1 MLSPERRMQYRDR
14 IMLSDQGVEI
24 SPENIYGIVSVLHDR
39 GVIDNVNDVEKYADA
54 VKQYA
59 IEHGFTDGSVNAS
72 ITEQTVKHLS
82 DKLGFKTYGSNEM
95 AIAEE
100 MKAIKDRAITD
111 GTFMKAPNGN
121 PTNLTERQWLQVRT
135 KSFKEWFGDW
145 ENDPENAS
153 KVIDENGEPL
163 VVYHG
168 SREEF
173 TTFSK
178 DTKNRGSLTSIIKK
192 GFYFSN
198 KNIASQYASSKAK
211 DDLFKYMEYE
221 EGGFSFEEIAEA
233 FGFDRYDDNELEK
246 AAAYIHSLEERT
258 ADFGNNLYAVFLNI
272 KNPVVVDLNRR
283 YIGALNKAQRD
294 AINNSEGAI
303 IKNVDETTSRYR
315 GEITIPGMYVGTD
328 YIVFEPN
335 QIKSATDNNGEFS
348 ATDDNIERFLMGEK
362 GAAALD
368 KAEEATIRIDNLKV
382 AKEMEQAGDDAKTVK
397 IATGWERGADG
408 KWRHET
414 SDDIILKDGY
424 RTHNGEAK
432 LVDIIENNDTYRYI
446 SQSPLLSSIVVRF
459 EKDHDG
465 RYDGGYNPDTN
476 IITIYRR
483 EFDTFSRISSILNH
497 ETQHAI
503 QAVEGFSP
511 GGGLA
516 QANDVKQS
524 NIAEIREA
532 NANVREAY
540 RNLKELR
547 DAEIPGYNELERK
560 LNELIAEYD
569 ERNSPSQRNISYKKE
584 MDDILMSITDD
595 MPDDDIAKMY
605 DDLAD
610 KYKSLGIS
618 DVGSETNLEYKG
630 DVYYNELKARIDEL
644 RNALDRL
651 QAERME
657 SINEAKREINRT
669 GYIRDNLL
677 ADIYKRFS
685 GEVEARNIEA
695 RMNMSPEERRNTL
708 AAETEDVAREDQIFL
723 EESLSQAATNGNTE
737 YFKTKNGE
745 VYGYATPDGKIYL
758 DERVIKPEHPIH
770 EYTHLWD
777 RVVRS
782 KNEALWNRGVE
793 LMKQTSLWNEYLNHP
808 EYGQRWIADGK
819 SGKELD
825 DLIASEVHARLVG
838 VEGEQWLSRIAAEK
852 GSDNII
858 DKLKQWILDFWK
870 ELGKTLGLWTNEELN
885 ALTIDDF
892 VKMTIRDFAEGNIT
906 SKDLSGIS
914 LDNVVTQYSISEEEA
929 EKLNGID
936 KLIVDDIVRN
946 RNINSTPT
954 ELTRDRFVFY
964 LRSGVPIAGLKPMI
978 DAIHNASPDKD
989 PYEVLADLA
998 LKSYQEL
1005 SEKYKDD
1012 IEPIAVEAAKYTSLT
1027 VESLSEISVLPDFIV
1042 NSGLSKAVIK
1052 TIFYLKKLA
1061 QNIYKFVVDLI
1072 SPQRRFNGYGDVVV
1086 YSILLG
1092 SRDFVSVRN
1101 KIRGRFDKRI
1111 AKNIKSSLAK
1121 DYIEL
1126 DNKVQ
1131 QFFKVDATRDG
1142 RTVFG
1147 DVNGTKVTYDD
1158 ISSAVRFVVTRD
1170 KKLTGSASVF
1180 NDCKS
1185 ILDLIKRFNAI
1196 KTINGD
1202 IYIDDSD
1209 IDSITRFNVIINEL
1223 GSLFGMS
1230 MNDMLKLE
1238 ATSNGVK
1245 ININGGLYSLITR
1258 EDLSQDMYESIVDV
1272 RKGINAIMSFR
1283 KTESNKVDNIIKALG
1298 DRISVSAKTALIGM
1312 QKGVNG
1318 ANIAEDLS
1326 AILDIASNIKAMQNE
1341 LNDELCKLASDFED
1355 DNDAKNSSI
1364 STAKY
1369 LSRLNSLYNRY
1380 AAVMLEMQK
1389 DLKDVLSQN
1398 KSLFDDGSTANAIFR
1413 GVLDQIEGE
1422 NPSVDVILNS
1432 VVGYINGVSV
1442 ESSMELFKNMRTKV
1456 LKTYYSN
1463 ISDEHNFSEQQRH
1476 YLMMYAE
1483 YFLDDISKINR
1494 HAGAFSQTRN
1504 MALQIANNE
1513 LAEALSVA
1521 NLEKNRSMRGLNRLG
1536 EIAYSEDGTSSSDFV
1551 EKDEWGIPT
1560 GYFISEYNMGEFE
1573 KEIDKAHDIILAII
1587 NEKHKTDIGYPI
1599 GSVRDITTLQQK
1611 KEFANLFSQW
1621 KFHGSKVEYKDGKPI
1636 GFCGDRVVEIDLS
1649 LYKVGE
1655 NANISDEEALRN
1667 AEEHDMTFNEYDDY
1681 NFAQLN
1687 ELRDTER
1694 IILSGHK
1701 DGSKLTQDEK
1711 YELDS
1716 IAARRR
1722 LLGSIYNI
1730 DGTIKT
1736 ASELEHVKNFNET
1749 TDKLRKLRPTGYNEE
1764 LFKEDFNH
1772 EAESILTETINDIN
1786 KKFVAKP
1793 EMAERL
1799 IEITKAAFKSGM
1811 ESLYTDDIVDE
1822 DAYKNP
1828 LAVYARTALS
1838 NLQDWTRAR
1847 RFRRSTK
1854 SFSKALSR
1862 VERKDRGFFE
1872 MNQGDKARALEITM
1886 IRAAIGVKRVDI
1898 SRIAISP
1905 NGSYVSNEINE
1916 LSKSLDDAYDNMFK
1930 AGPTSINSY
1939 LEIGKQALNEI
1950 LESGD
1955 NEKLVSVYTRALSML
1970 SAVPSRDIEGDD
1982 IDVVAE
1988 LIRRVVESRDVD
2000 AMRELCNGIDDIDLS
2015 IERSDNDVVFDDVA
2029 VTELKPSIKKLERE
2043 LIDSIQSLN
2052 EKLEVTSGATARIFE
2067 KLIEEKEKA
2076 LKDLKYEVKI
2086 PGRESIY
2093 RYRSSL
2099 STVSPSKR
2107 RVDVSGLED
2116 EDMFEFG
2123 YSNEYIIRSN
2133 EIGKPSVRGLVPNK
2147 NDKRF
2152 VNSKFAEMMSKPAT
2166 KAFYDAMISKKAELD
2181 GLNGITNT
2189 NESKLKIPIREVD
2202 YRELEIGK
2210 SISKATNVM
2219 STSDGNL
2226 TDGEY
2231 MAIKAKEESFRLR
2244 SQAGTILRRA
2254 VIPMSRRLE
2263 DMTQCSVNMLN
2274 SMNEYA
2280 SRTYILNER
2289 LKRMDVTESIIG
2301 GMRSGEVSASSVK
2314 AQDSINPNN
2323 PITYSSSAFK
2333 KAVDRAIKN
2342 GSIKYDDSNVR
2353 LAYDDMIDTMVY
2365 NTFMYNQKN
2374 SRAWIN
2380 VSKAIR
2386 AICRFASACLIKFK
2400 ALQSLVNILQVG
2412 ENIGAEQMSKFNV
2425 HSNKIKAAK
2434 YMALDAQ
2441 NVIADAHRLAKRS
2454 KVGFLYNI
2462 FSLTNSDKIYDRR
2475 VKYGPLGATTD
2486 VVLSTTNDF
2495 TNNGFNM
2502 IGERLLSDPSVV
2514 ERMFDFALV
2523 EYVDKN
2529 GNKISDIMQE
2539 ADVEE
2544 LKANNPGNTSIQ
2556 SLKFKNLKRL
2566 PDLIKESPD
2575 GFPDIDERYRDIVER
2590 NIGRIGTIL
2599 RAYQAFTKSAISQDE
2614 QGKLFTDPSTQ
2625 SIFIFRTWILPKF
2638 YQYWGHG
2645 FTNPVYNFRDKQ
2657 MMQGCLFN
2665 QLARL
2670 FVFFNPYKNTANE
2683 MFNSNTADLKRHIAN
2698 SEATKGFLFQI
2709 LLGAVYS
2716 AGAAATL
2723 LLASMDPDGDDKK
2736 PWLQKLAEAGLIKA
2750 ASEHF
2755 DSTTMLGIIPTFNKV
2770 SFADI
2775 ILYAFMMEN
2784 VEGGKFLL
2792 GELGIGPGADI
2803 HKSGEFKYAR
2813 KDKTL
2818 LYNNFV
2824 PFSDF
2829 LISGND
2835 RQSEIHYLVGN
2846 GGAAGLFYQ
2855 AIQDAVV
2862 DRNEVDAIRSRLEI
2876 LYENEVRTGL
2886 GKKSKKDKSEKY
2898 IIQYEPNIIA
2908 QGLLGLHGV
2917 TFDKDGNPSV
2927 DTDKYFKDGKLTLVG
2942 KSVVASELYK
2952 KTTGVGKINSYY
2964 GDVDIPE
2971 LKGRNKYRKEDS
2983 NYMKVKLQR
2992 MATEILRTSMRPFD
3006 TRSVIS
3012 MDDLVLDGLK
3022 YSEEMELKK
3031 LKETYKD
3038 YPQAL
3043 EYLIK
3048 EGDRRVAKKL
3058 KRLINY
3064 DYKTGDKALDL
3075 LEIDINSDQ
3084 FEEIR
3089 KFISDNGY

>member
-1 MLSPERRMQYRDR
+1 MSKDKCIMLSPERRMQYRDR

-39 GVIDNVNDVEKYADA
+39 GIIDNVNDVEKYADV

-59 IEHGFTDGSVNAS
+59 VEHGFTDGSVNAN

-82 DKLGFKTYGSNEM
+82 DKLGFKTYGSKDM
-95 AIAEE
+95 DIAEE
-100 MKAIKDRAITD
+100 TKTIKDRAIAD

-135 KSFKEWFGDW
+135 KAFKNWFGDW
-145 ENDPENAS
+145 ENDPDNAS
-153 KVIDENGEPL
+153 NVIDANGEPL

-168 SREEF
+168 SREKF
-173 TTFSK
+173 TTFNK

-211 DDLFKYMEYE
+211 EDLFKYMELE

-246 AAAYIHSLEERT
+246 AAAYIQSLEKKT

-272 KNPVVVDLNRR
+272 KNPVVVDLNRKH
-283 YIGALNKAQRD
+283 IGALSKDQRD

-315 GEITIPGMYVGTD
+315 GEITVPGMYVGTD

-348 ATDDNIERFLMGEK
+348 TTNDNI
-362 GAAALD
+362 D
-368 KAEEATIRIDNLKV
+368 
-382 AKEMEQAGDDAKTVK
+382 
-397 IATGWERGADG
+397 
-408 KWRHET
+408 
-414 SDDIILKDGY
+414 
-424 RTHNGEAK
+424 
-432 LVDIIENNDTYRYI
+432 
-446 SQSPLLSSIVVRF
+446 
-459 EKDHDG
+459 
-465 RYDGGYNPDTN
+465 
-476 IITIYRR
+476 
-483 EFDTFSRISSILNH
+483 
-497 ETQHAI
+497 
-503 QAVEGFSP
+503 
-511 GGGLA
+511 
-516 QANDVKQS
+516 
-524 NIAEIREA
+524 
-532 NANVREAY
+532 
-540 RNLKELR
+540 
-547 DAEIPGYNELERK
+547 
-560 LNELIAEYD
+560 
-569 ERNSPSQRNISYKKE
+569 
-584 MDDILMSITDD
+584 
-595 MPDDDIAKMY
+595 
-605 DDLAD
+605 
-610 KYKSLGIS
+610 
-618 DVGSETNLEYKG
+618 
-630 DVYYNELKARIDEL
+630 
-644 RNALDRL
+644 
-651 QAERME
+651 
-657 SINEAKREINRT
+657 
-669 GYIRDNLL
+669 
-677 ADIYKRFS
+677 
-685 GEVEARNIEA
+685 
-695 RMNMSPEERRNTL
+695 
-708 AAETEDVAREDQIFL
+708 
-723 EESLSQAATNGNTE
+723 
-737 YFKTKNGE
+737 YFKTKNCN
-745 VYGYATPDGKIYL
+745 VYGFATPEGTIYL
-758 DERVIKPEHPIH
+758 DERIIKPEHPIH

-777 RVVRS
+777 RIVRS
-782 KNEALWNRGVE
+782 KNRELWNRGVE

-808 EYGQRWIADGK
+808 EYGQRWIAEGK
-819 SGKELD
+819 SGNELD

-838 VEGEQWLSRIAAEK
+838 AEGEQWLNRIAVEK

-870 ELGKTLGLWTNEELN
+870 ELGKTIGLWTAEELN

-892 VKMTIRDFAEGNIT
+892 VKMTIRDFAGGNIT
-906 SKDLSGIS
+906 SKDLSGIE
-914 LDNVVTQYSISEEEA
+914 LDNVVTQYSIGAEET

-946 RNINSTPT
+946 RNIHSTPT

-964 LRSGVPIAGLKPMI
+964 LRSGIPIAGLKPMI
-978 DAIHNASPDKD
+978 DAIHKASPDKD

-1012 IEPIAVEAAKYTSLT
+1012 IEPISVEAAKYTSLT
-1027 VESLSEISVLPDFIV
+1027 VESLSEISVLPDAIV

-1052 TIFYLKKLA
+1052 AIFYLKKLA

-1072 SPQRRFNGYGDVVV
+1072 SPQSRFNGYGDVVV

-1092 SRDFVSVRN
+1092 SRDFISVRN

-1111 AKNIKSSLAK
+1111 AKNVRSSLAK
-1121 DYIEL
+1121 DYVEL

-1147 DVNGTKVTYDD
+1147 EVNGAKVTYDD
-1158 ISSAVRFVVTRD
+1158 ISNAVKFIVKSSDRE
-1170 KKLTGSASVF
+1170 LTGSASVLK
-1180 NDCKS
+1180 DCKS
-1185 ILDLIKRFNAI
+1185 ILDLIKRFGAI
-1196 KTINGD
+1196 KTIDDD
-1202 IYIDDSD
+1202 IYINDSD

-1245 ININGGLYSLITR
+1245 ININGGLRSLITR
-1258 EDLSQDMYESIVDV
+1258 EDLSQEMYESIVDV

-1398 KSLFDDGSTANAIFR
+1398 KSLFENGSVANKIFK
-1413 GVLDQIEGE
+1413 GVLDQIDGE
-1422 NPSVDVILNS
+1422 NPSIDVILNS

-1442 ESSMELFKNMRTKV
+1442 ESSMDLFKNMRTKV

-1463 ISDEHNFSEQQRH
+1463 VSDEHNFSEHQRH

-1587 NEKHKTDIGYPI
+1587 NERHKSDIGYPI

-1621 KFHGSKVEYKDGKPI
+1621 KFHGSKVEYKDGKPV
-1636 GFCGDRVVEIDLS
+1636 GFCGDMVVEIDLS

-1655 NANISDEEALRN
+1655 NSNISDEEALRN

-1764 LFKEDFNH
+1764 LFKADFNS
-1772 EAESILTETINDIN
+1772 EAESILVETINDIN
-1786 KKFVAKP
+1786 KKFAEKP
-1793 EMAERL
+1793 EMAKRL
-1799 IEITKAAFKSGM
+1799 VEITEAAFKSGI
-1811 ESLYTDDIVDE
+1811 EILYTDDVIDYE
-1822 DAYKNP
+1822 AYNNP
-1828 LAVYARTALS
+1828 LAVYTRTALS
-1838 NLQDWTRAR
+1838 NLQDWTSAR

-1862 VERKDRGFFE
+1862 IERKDRGFFE
-1872 MNQGDKARALEITM
+1872 MSQNDKARALEITM

-1930 AGPTSINSY
+1930 DGPASIDSY

-1955 NEKLVSVYTRALSML
+1955 NEKLVGVYTRALSML
-1970 SAVPSRDIEGDD
+1970 SAVPSKDIEGDD
-1982 IDVVAE
+1982 IDVVAD
-1988 LIRRVVESRDVD
+1988 LIRKVVENRDVD
-2000 AMRELCNGIDDIDLS
+2000 AMRELCNGIDDISLS
-2015 IERSDNDVVFDDVA
+2015 IERSNNDVVFDDVA

-2043 LIDSIQSLN
+2043 LMDSIRLLN
-2052 EKLEVTSGATARIFE
+2052 EKLEANPSGDAARVYE
-2067 KLIEEKEKA
+2067 KLKEKKEEA
-2076 LKDLKYEVKI
+2076 LRNLKYEVKI
-2086 PGRESIY
+2086 PGRGSIY

-2107 RVDVSGLED
+2107 RVDVPGLED

-2123 YSNEYIIRSN
+2123 YSNEYIIRGS

-2152 VNSKFAEMMSKPAT
+2152 VNSKFAEMMGKPAT
-2166 KAFYDAMISKKAELD
+2166 KAFYDAMISKKEELD

-2202 YRELEIGK
+2202 YRELEVGK
-2210 SISKATNVM
+2210 AISKATNVM

-2301 GMRSGEVSASSVK
+2301 GMRNGEVSASSVK

-2323 PITYSSSAFK
+2323 TITYNSSAFK
-2333 KAVDRAIKN
+2333 KAVDKAIKN

-2374 SRAWIN
+2374 SRVWIN

-2400 ALQSLVNILQVG
+2400 SLQSFVNILQVG
-2412 ENIGAEQMSKFNV
+2412 ENIGSEQTSRFNV
-2425 HSNKIKAAK
+2425 HSNKIKASK
-2434 YMALDAQ
+2434 YMSLDAQ
-2441 NVIADAHRLAKRS
+2441 NVIADAHRFAKRS
-2454 KVGFLYNI
+2454 KVGFLFNL
-2462 FSLTNSDKIYDRR
+2462 FSLTNDDKIYDRR

-2486 VVLSTTNDF
+2486 VVLSTVNDF
-2495 TNNGFNM
+2495 TNNGFNI
-2502 IGERLLSDPSVV
+2502 IGEKLFSDPSMV

-2523 EYVDKN
+2523 EYIDDN
-2529 GNKISDIMQE
+2529 GNKVSNIMQE
-2539 ADVEE
+2539 SDIEE

-2556 SLKFKNLKRL
+2556 SLKFKNLRRL
-2566 PDLIKESPD
+2566 PDLIKESSD
-2575 GFPDIDERYRDIVER
+2575 GFPDIDERYKDVVER

-2723 LLASMDPDGDDKK
+2723 LLAKMDPDGDDKK
-2736 PWLQKLAEAGLIKA
+2736 PWLRKLAESALIKA

-2775 ILYAFMMEN
+2775 ILYAFMMES
-2784 VEGGKFLL
+2784 VESGKFLL
-2792 GELGIGPGADI
+2792 GELGVGPGAGV
-2803 HKSGEFKYAR
+2803 HKNGEFKYAR

-2818 LYNNFV
+2818 FYNNFV

-2829 LISGND
+2829 FISGND

-2862 DRNEVDAIRSRLEI
+2862 DRKEVDAIRSRLEI

-2886 GKKSKKDKSEKY
+2886 GKRSKKDKAEKY

-2927 DTDKYFKDGKLTLVG
+2927 DTEKYFKDGKLTLVG

-2971 LKGRNKYRKEDS
+2971 LQGRNKYRKEDS

-3031 LKETYKD
+3031 LKETYKY

>member
-1 MLSPERRMQYRDR
+1 MLSPERRIQYRDR
-14 IMLSDQGVEI
+14 IMLGNQGVAI
-24 SPENIYGIVSVLHDR
+24 SPDTIYGIVSVLHDR
-39 GVIDNVNDVEKYADA
+39 GIIDNVNDVEKYADV

-59 IEHGFTDGSVNAS
+59 VEHGFTNGSVNAS

-82 DKLGFKTYGSNEM
+82 DKLGFKTYGSKE
-95 AIAEE
+95 IEE
-100 MKAIKDRAITD
+100 
-111 GTFMKAPNGN
+111 
-121 PTNLTERQWLQVRT
+121 
-135 KSFKEWFGDW
+135 
-145 ENDPENAS
+145 
-153 KVIDENGEPL
+153 
-163 VVYHG
+163 
-168 SREEF
+168 
-173 TTFSK
+173 
-178 DTKNRGSLTSIIKK
+178 
-192 GFYFSN
+192 
-198 KNIASQYASSKAK
+198 
-211 DDLFKYMEYE
+211 
-221 EGGFSFEEIAEA
+221 
-233 FGFDRYDDNELEK
+233 
-246 AAAYIHSLEERT
+246 
-258 ADFGNNLYAVFLNI
+258 DFGIGDGLGNNEYFLI
-272 KNPVVVDLNRR
+272 
-283 YIGALNKAQRD
+283 
-294 AINNSEGAI
+294 
-303 IKNVDETTSRYR
+303 
-315 GEITIPGMYVGTD
+315 
-328 YIVFEPN
+328 
-335 QIKSATDNNGEFS
+335 
-348 ATDDNIERFLMGEK
+348 GEK

-368 KAEEATIRIDNLKV
+368 NIEEATIRLDNLKV
-382 AKEMEQAGDDAKTVK
+382 AREMEQAGNDAKTVK

-408 KWRHET
+408 RWRYET
-414 SDDIILKDGY
+414 EDDVKFSSHFIDTITDGDNFKDGVFSLEDIVGGNSNIFHQLSPY
-424 RTHNGEAK
+424 GRVSSLKIEFATGEH
-432 LVDIIENNDTYRYI
+432 
-446 SQSPLLSSIVVRF
+446 PLDYGQYNSVTNTLTLFTKSHRIKARARVKRKPTFDEVVSTL
-459 EKDHDG
+459 EM
-465 RYDGGYNPDTN
+465 T
-476 IITIYRR
+476 
-483 EFDTFSRISSILNH
+483 LNH
-497 ETQHAI
+497 ELQHMI
-503 QAVEGFSP
+503 QNEEGFAS
-511 GGGLA
+511 GGNLSSRA
-516 QANDVKQS
+516 WYLHNVANEVELNHRLYES
-524 NIAEIREA
+524 ASRTIE
-532 NANVREAY
+532 
-540 RNLKELR
+540 KEGMAIF
-547 DAEIPGYNELERK
+547 DGVE
-560 LNELIAEYD
+560 
-569 ERNSPSQRNISYKKE
+569 
-584 MDDILMSITDD
+584 
-595 MPDDDIAKMY
+595 
-605 DDLAD
+605 
-610 KYKSLGIS
+610 
-618 DVGSETNLEYKG
+618 
-630 DVYYNELKARIDEL
+630 YYNESDL
-644 RNALDRL
+644 REA
-651 QAERME
+651 
-657 SINEAKREINRT
+657 AKRKSIEIDRKLTNASRSSN
-669 GYIRDNLL
+669 D
-677 ADIYKRFS
+677 AFYKRII
-685 GEVEARNIEA
+685 GEVEARNVES
-695 RMNMSPEERRNTL
+695 RFGMSPEERRHTL
-708 AAETEDVAREDQIFL
+708 ASETEDVSREDQIFL
-723 EESLSQAATNGNTE
+723 EGSLNQAATGDDIE

-745 VYGYATPDGKIYL
+745 VYGYVTQEGTIYL

-777 RVVRS
+777 RIVES
-782 KNEALWNRGVE
+782 KNRALWNRGVE
-793 LMKQTSLWNEYLNHP
+793 LMKQTSLWNEYLNHT
-808 EYGQRWIADGK
+808 EYGQRWIAEGK

-838 VEGEQWLSRIAAEK
+838 TEGEQWLNRIAVEK
-852 GSDNII
+852 GSDSIV
-858 DKLKQWILDFWK
+858 DKLRQWILDFWK
-870 ELGKTLGLWTNEELN
+870 ELGKTLGLWTTEELN

-892 VKMTIRDFAEGNIT
+892 VKITIRDFAEENIT
-906 SKDLSGIS
+906 SKDLSGIE
-914 LDNVVTQYSISEEEA
+914 LDNVVTQYAISDELA

-946 RNINSTPT
+946 RNIHSTPT

-964 LRSGVPIAGLKPMI
+964 LRSGIPIAGLKPMI
-978 DAIHNASPDKD
+978 DAIHNASPNKD

-998 LKSYQEL
+998 LKSYKEL

-1027 VESLSEISVLPDFIV
+1027 VESLSEISVLPDAIV
-1042 NSGLSKAVIK
+1042 NSELSKALIK
-1052 TIFYLKKLA
+1052 AIFYLKKLA
-1061 QNIYKFVVDLI
+1061 QNIYKFVIDLI
-1072 SPQRRFNGYGDVVV
+1072 SPQRRFNGYGDVVL

-1092 SRDFVSVRN
+1092 SRDFISVRN

-1111 AKNIKSSLAK
+1111 AKNIRSSLAK

-1147 DVNGTKVTYDD
+1147 EVNGTKVTYDD
-1158 ISSAVRFVVTRD
+1158 IRNAVKFIVKSSDRE
-1170 KKLTGSASVF
+1170 LTGSASVLK
-1180 NDCKS
+1180 DCKS
-1185 ILDLIKRFNAI
+1185 ILDLIERFNAI
-1196 KTINGD
+1196 KTIDDD
-1202 IYIDDSD
+1202 IYINDSD

-1238 ATSNGVK
+1238 ATSSGVK
-1245 ININGGLYSLITR
+1245 ININGGLRSLITR
-1258 EDLSQDMYESIVDV
+1258 EDLSQEIYNSIVDV
-1272 RKGINAIMSFR
+1272 RNGINAIMSFR

-1312 QKGVNG
+1312 QNGVNG

-1398 KSLFDDGSTANAIFR
+1398 KSLFEDGSVANKIFR

-1432 VVGYINGVSV
+1432 VVSYINGVSV
-1442 ESSMELFKNMRTKV
+1442 ESSMDLFKNMRTKV

-1587 NEKHKTDIGYPI
+1587 NEKHKSDIGYPI

-1621 KFHGSKVEYKDGKPI
+1621 KFHGSKVEYKDGKPV

-1655 NANISDEEALRN
+1655 NANISDEEALKN

-1749 TDKLRKLRPTGYNEE
+1749 TNKLRKLRPTGYNEE
-1764 LFKEDFNH
+1764 LFKADFNS

-1786 KKFVAKP
+1786 KKFAEKP
-1793 EMAERL
+1793 EMAKRL
-1799 IEITKAAFKSGM
+1799 IEITEAAFKSGM
-1811 ESLYTDDIVDE
+1811 ESLYTDDIIDE
-1822 DAYKNP
+1822 ESYNNP

-1838 NLQDWTRAR
+1838 NLQDWTSAR

-1872 MNQGDKARALEITM
+1872 MSQNDKAKALEITM

-1930 AGPTSINSY
+1930 AGPTSINNY

-1955 NEKLVSVYTRALSML
+1955 NEKLVGVYTRALSML
-1970 SAVPSRDIEGDD
+1970 SAVPSKDIDGDD
-1982 IDVVAE
+1982 IDVVAD
-1988 LIRRVVESRDVD
+1988 LIRKVVESRDVD
-2000 AMRELCNGIDDIDLS
+2000 AMRELCNGIDGISLS
-2015 IERSDNDVVFDDVA
+2015 IERSGNDVVFDDIA

-2052 EKLEVTSGATARIFE
+2052 EKLEANPSGASARVFE

-2076 LKDLKYEVKI
+2076 LMNLKYEVKI
-2086 PGRESIY
+2086 PGRGSIY

-2099 STVSPSKR
+2099 STVSPSKM

-2147 NDKRF
+2147 KDKRF

-2181 GLNGITNT
+2181 VLNGITNT
-2189 NESKLKIPIREVD
+2189 NESKLKIPIREVY

-2231 MAIKAKEESFRLR
+2231 MAIKAKEESFRLK

-2323 PITYSSSAFK
+2323 PITYNSSAFK
-2333 KAVDRAIKN
+2333 KAVDKAIRN

-2374 SRAWIN
+2374 SRVWIN

-2400 ALQSLVNILQVG
+2400 SLQSFVNILQVG
-2412 ENIGAEQMSKFNV
+2412 ENIGSEQTSRFNV
-2425 HSNKIKAAK
+2425 HSNKIKASK
-2434 YMALDAQ
+2434 YMSLDAQ
-2441 NVIADAHRLAKRS
+2441 NVIADAHRFAKRS
-2454 KVGFLYNI
+2454 KVGFLFNL
-2462 FSLTNSDKIYDRR
+2462 FSLTNDDKIYDRR

-2486 VVLSTTNDF
+2486 VVLSTVNDF
-2495 TNNGFNM
+2495 TNNGFNI
-2502 IGERLLSDPSVV
+2502 IGEKLFSDPSMV

-2523 EYVDKN
+2523 EYIDDN
-2529 GNKISDIMQE
+2529 GNKVSDIMQE
-2539 ADVEE
+2539 SDIEE
-2544 LKANNPGNTSIQ
+2544 LKLNNPGNTSIQ
-2556 SLKFKNLKRL
+2556 SLKFKNLRRL
-2566 PDLIKESPD
+2566 PDLIKESSD
-2575 GFPDIDERYRDIVER
+2575 GFPDIDERYKDVVER

-2645 FTNPVYNFRDKQ
+2645 FTKPVYNFRDKQ

-2670 FVFFNPYKNTANE
+2670 FIFFNPYKNTANE

-2723 LLASMDPDGDDKK
+2723 LLAKMDPDGDDKK
-2736 PWLQKLAEAGLIKA
+2736 PWIRKLAEAALVKA

-2784 VEGGKFLL
+2784 VESGKFLL
-2792 GELGIGPGADI
+2792 GELGVGPGADV

-2818 LYNNFV
+2818 FYNNFV

-2829 LISGND
+2829 FISGND

-2862 DRNEVDAIRSRLEI
+2862 DREEVNAIRSKLEI

-2886 GKKSKKDKSEKY
+2886 GKKSKKDKAEKY

-2927 DTDKYFKDGKLTLVG
+2927 DTEKYFNDGKLTLVG

-2952 KTTGVGKINSYY
+2952 KTTGVSKINSYY

-2971 LKGRNKYRKEDS
+2971 LQGRNRYRKEDS

-3022 YSEEMELKK
+3022 YSEEMELRK

-3043 EYLIK
+3043 DYLIK

>member
-24 SPENIYGIVSVLHDR
+24 SPENIYGIVSVLHDM

-59 IEHGFTDGSVNAS
+59 IEHGLAEDSGIDISADVTNQLVG
-72 ITEQTVKHLS
+72 HLN
-82 DKLGFKTYGSNEM
+82 DLGIET
-95 AIAEE
+95 
-100 MKAIKDRAITD
+100 
-111 GTFMKAPNGN
+111 
-121 PTNLTERQWLQVRT
+121 
-135 KSFKEWFGDW
+135 
-145 ENDPENAS
+145 
-153 KVIDENGEPL
+153 
-163 VVYHG
+163 HG
-168 SREEF
+168 SKDMEEDLRRREE
-173 TTFSK
+173 
-178 DTKNRGSLTSIIKK
+178 
-192 GFYFSN
+192 
-198 KNIASQYASSKAK
+198 
-211 DDLFKYMEYE
+211 
-221 EGGFSFEEIAEA
+221 
-233 FGFDRYDDNELEK
+233 EK
-246 AAAYIHSLEERT
+246 
-258 ADFGNNLYAVFLNI
+258 
-272 KNPVVVDLNRR
+272 
-283 YIGALNKAQRD
+283 QRD
-294 AINNSEGAI
+294 ELS
-303 IKNVDETTSRYR
+303 S
-315 GEITIPGMYVGTD
+315 TI
-328 YIVFEPN
+328 
-335 QIKSATDNNGEFS
+335 
-348 ATDDNIERFLMGEK
+348 
-362 GAAALD
+362 D
-368 KAEEATIRIDNLKV
+368 KARLGDEEAIEELQSYGIPIGNAGVYRFVSEEEANNIMNGGKYNGRFDNGMV
-382 AKEMEQAGDDAKTVK
+382 DV
-397 IATGWERGADG
+397 
-408 KWRHET
+408 T
-414 SDDIILKDGY
+414 S
-424 RTHNGEAK
+424 
-432 LVDIIENNDTYRYI
+432 
-446 SQSPLLSSIVVRF
+446 SQSPTTAANASYRITFKSKYDLYKEDGRTRLKNEELGDGYIEGGYTLDDVAVIEKMNEDGSWEVVYENTEGPSNFNIGTFSAEDDDIQFAFAGSQLTFAHGIRRPHGEDLMLLSSAIMTQL
-459 EKDHDG
+459 
-465 RYDGGYNPDTN
+465 N
-476 IITIYRR
+476 
-483 EFDTFSRISSILNH
+483 TF
-497 ETQHAI
+497 
-503 QAVEGFSP
+503 G
-511 GGGLA
+511 
-516 QANDVKQS
+516 
-524 NIAEIREA
+524 
-532 NANVREAY
+532 
-540 RNLKELR
+540 
-547 DAEIPGYNELERK
+547 K
-560 LNELIAEYD
+560 LTSE
-569 ERNSPSQRNISYKKE
+569 
-584 MDDILMSITDD
+584 
-595 MPDDDIAKMY
+595 
-605 DDLAD
+605 LAD
-610 KYKSLGIS
+610 KNDGTIVKKVILYGNHAYLWSTENGYEFFVEQSL
-618 DVGSETNLEYKG
+618 
-630 DVYYNELKARIDEL
+630 A
-644 RNALDRL
+644 
-651 QAERME
+651 
-657 SINEAKREINRT
+657 INEENYQKINDLLDTYGTDEFTAAAISGIQRSGDKKTGSRSLADFAKRER
-669 GYIRDNLL
+669 
-677 ADIYKRFS
+677 S
-685 GEVEARNIEA
+685 GENSGPIGRN
-695 RMNMSPEERRNTL
+695 SRRL
-708 AAETEDVAREDQIFL
+708 L
-723 EESLSQAATNGNTE
+723 EISNGTGDNGYNLSDTQGKTNFITPQGQ
-737 YFKTKNGE
+737 
-745 VYGYATPDGKIYL
+745 VYGYATPKGAIYL

-777 RVVRS
+777 RVIRS

-793 LMKQTSLWNEYLNHP
+793 LMKQTSLWNEYLNHH
-808 EYGQRWIADGK
+808 EYGQRWIAEGK

-892 VKMTIRDFAEGNIT
+892 VKMTIRDFAKGNIT

-946 RNINSTPT
+946 RNIHSTPT

-964 LRSGVPIAGLKPMI
+964 LRSGIPIAGLKPMI
-978 DAIHNASPDKD
+978 DAIYKASPDKD

-1027 VESLSEISVLPDFIV
+1027 VESLSEISILPDFIV

-1092 SRDFVSVRN
+1092 SRDFISVRN

-1111 AKNIKSSLAK
+1111 AKKIRSSLAK
-1121 DYIEL
+1121 DYVEL

-1147 DVNGTKVTYDD
+1147 EVNGTKITYDD
-1158 ISSAVRFVVTRD
+1158 ISNAVRFIVKSSDR
-1170 KKLTGSASVF
+1170 KLTGSASIL

-1185 ILDLIKRFNAI
+1185 ILDLIKRFGAI
-1196 KTINGD
+1196 KTINDD
-1202 IYIDDSD
+1202 IYINDSD

-1238 ATSNGVK
+1238 ATSSGVK
-1245 ININGGLYSLITR
+1245 ININGGLHSLITR
-1258 EDLSQDMYESIVDV
+1258 EDLSQEMYESIVDV

-1298 DRISVSAKTALIGM
+1298 DRISVSAKTALIGI
-1312 QKGVNG
+1312 QNGVNG

-1326 AILDIASNIKAMQNE
+1326 ATLDIASNIKAMQNE

-1398 KSLFDDGSTANAIFR
+1398 KSLFDDESTANMIFR

-1442 ESSMELFKNMRTKV
+1442 ESSMDLFKNMRTKV

-1483 YFLDDISKINR
+1483 YFIDDISKINR

-1521 NLEKNRSMRGLNRLG
+1521 NLEKNRSMRVLNRLG

-1587 NEKHKTDIGYPI
+1587 NERHKSDIGYPI
-1599 GSVRDITTLQQK
+1599 GSIRDITTLQQK

-1621 KFHGSKVEYKDGKPI
+1621 KFHGSKVEYKDGKPV

-1655 NANISDEEALRN
+1655 NSNISDEEALRN

-1701 DGSKLTQDEK
+1701 DGSNLTQDEK

-1722 LLGSIYNI
+1722 MLGSIYNI

-1749 TDKLRKLRPTGYNEE
+1749 TDKLRRLRPTGYNEE
-1764 LFKEDFNH
+1764 LFKVDFNS

-1786 KKFVAKP
+1786 KKFAEKP
-1793 EMAERL
+1793 EMAKRL
-1799 IEITKAAFKSGM
+1799 IEITEAAFKSGM

-1828 LAVYARTALS
+1828 LSVYARTALS

-1939 LEIGKQALNEI
+1939 IEIGKQALNEI

-1955 NEKLVSVYTRALSML
+1955 NEKIVSVYMRALSML

-1988 LIRRVVESRDVD
+1988 LIRNVVESRDID
-2000 AMRELCNGIDDIDLS
+2000 AMRKLCNSIDDIDLS
-2015 IERSDNDVVFDDVA
+2015 IERSYNDVVFDDVA

-2052 EKLEVTSGATARIFE
+2052 EKLDGASGATARIFE

-2076 LKDLKYEVKI
+2076 LMNLKYEVKI
-2086 PGRESIY
+2086 PGRGSIY

-2107 RVDVSGLED
+2107 RVNVSGLED

-2152 VNSKFAEMMSKPAT
+2152 VNSKFAEIMSKPAT

-2323 PITYSSSAFK
+2323 PITYNSAAFK

-2374 SRAWIN
+2374 SRVWIN
-2380 VSKAIR
+2380 ISKAIR

-2400 ALQSLVNILQVG
+2400 SLQSLVNILQVG
-2412 ENIGAEQMSKFNV
+2412 ENIGSEQTSRFNV
-2425 HSNKIKAAK
+2425 HSNKIKAAE
-2434 YMALDAQ
+2434 YMARDSQ
-2441 NVIADAHRLAKRS
+2441 NVIVDAHRLAKKS
-2454 KVGFLYNI
+2454 KIGFLFNI
-2462 FSLTNSDKIYDRR
+2462 FSLTNDDKIYDRR

-2495 TNNGFNM
+2495 INNGFNM
-2502 IGERLLSDPSVV
+2502 IGEILLSNPSVV

-2523 EYVDKN
+2523 EYMDEN
-2529 GNKISDIMQE
+2529 GNKVSDIMQE

-2556 SLKFKNLKRL
+2556 SLKFKNLRRL
-2566 PDLIKESPD
+2566 PDLIKETSD
-2575 GFPDIDERYRDIVER
+2575 GFPDIDERYKDVVER

-2599 RAYQAFTKSAISQDE
+2599 RAYKAFTESSISQDE
-2614 QGKLFTDPSTQ
+2614 QGKLFTDPATQ

-2638 YQYWGHG
+2638 YQFWGHG
-2645 FTNPVYNFRDKQ
+2645 FTSPVYNFRDKQ

-2670 FVFFNPYKNTANE
+2670 FIFFNPNKTAANE

-2716 AGAAATL
+2716 SGAAATL

-2736 PWLQKLAEAGLIKA
+2736 PWLHKLAEAALIKA

-2784 VEGGKFLL
+2784 VEGAKFLL

-2818 LYNNFV
+2818 FYNNFV

-2829 LISGND
+2829 FISGND

-2862 DRNEVDAIRSRLEI
+2862 DRKEANAIRSRLEI

-2886 GKKSKKDKSEKY
+2886 GKKSKKDKSERY
-2898 IIQYEPNIIA
+2898 IIQYEPNIIV

-2971 LKGRNKYRKEDS
+2971 LQGRNKYRKEDS

-3022 YSEEMELKK
+3022 YSEKMELKK

-3038 YPQAL
+3038 YPRAL

-3064 DYKTGDKALDL
+3064 DYKTGDKAMDL